1 MKKLL
6 AGVLTLAMCC
16 AMATPVFAEGTVIV
30 PDKDGNPDPDKGNTA
45 VSFNVGPT
53 YEITIP
59 DTVKLEKVEN
69 DGVVTYEKNMTITA
83 SAGVRLKEKQTI
95 QVTMDSDFALTTDAD
110 AEYSL
115 PYTVKVGNSQ
125 DAIESGDVVATFT
138 TKTDEQTSTL
148 SFSAGNPTYAGE
160 YKDTVTFNIAL
171 YEETT
176 IEGETDPGWGGGSGT
191 VDF

>member
-6 AGVLTLAMCC
+6 TGVLALTMCC
-16 AMATPVFAEGTVIV
+16 AMSAPVFAEDTVIV
-30 PDKDGNPDPDKGNTA
+30 PGQDGNPNPDKGSTA

-59 DTVKLEKVEN
+59 DTVELEKVEAN
-69 DGVVTYEKNMTITA
+69 GAITYEKNMTITA
-83 SAGVRLKEKQTI
+83 SAGVRLEENQTI

-138 TKTDEQTSTL
+138 TNTSEQTSTL
-148 SFSAGNPTYAGE
+148 SFAAGNPTYAGK

-171 YEETT
+171 YENVTT
-176 IEGETDPGWGGGSGT
+176 GIVIDPGWDDGGT
-191 VDF
+191 VNF